1 MSDSGDP
8 PLSDDY
14 AALLATLK
22 DRIRAARLR
31 AAVAVNQELILLYW
45 TIGRDILGRVSTEG
59 WGTKVVQRLA
69 KNLRRDFPEMTGL
82 SSRNLTYMRSFAA
95 AYPDQEIVQQVVALL
110 PWGHNL
116 RLLDALKDA
125 CGFQCIPP
133 THTDFKPPT
142 VLI

>member
-45 TIGRDILGRVSTEG
+45 SIGRDILGRVSTEG

-69 KNLRRDFPEMTGL
+69 KDLRRDFPEMTGL

-95 AYPDQEIVQQVVALL
+95 AYPDQEIVQQVVALFPGAITSAFSTL
-110 PWGHNL
+110 
-116 RLLDALKDA
+116 
-125 CGFQCIPP
+125 
-133 THTDFKPPT
+133 
-142 VLI
+142 